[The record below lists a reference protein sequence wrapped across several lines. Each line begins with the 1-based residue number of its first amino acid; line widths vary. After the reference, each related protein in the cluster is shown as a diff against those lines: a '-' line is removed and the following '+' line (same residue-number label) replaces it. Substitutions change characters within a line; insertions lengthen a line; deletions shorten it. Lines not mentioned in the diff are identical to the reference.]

1 MSGRILLALLLAAST
16 AGCASYTAEKWPCKN
31 KACAWAPINQRS
43 VVVE

>member
-1 MSGRILLALLLAAST
+1 MSGRIIVALLLAAST

-31 KACAWAPINQRS
+31 KACEWAPINQRG